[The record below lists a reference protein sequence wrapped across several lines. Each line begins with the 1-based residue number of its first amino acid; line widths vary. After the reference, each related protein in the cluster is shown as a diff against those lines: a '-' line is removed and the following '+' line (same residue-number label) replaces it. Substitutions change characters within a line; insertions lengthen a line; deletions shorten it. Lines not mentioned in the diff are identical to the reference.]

1 MINSDF
7 DTIIRNDNNFQNN
20 GKGKVKIIITIL
32 IFVILFSI
40 GGVGYLYYS
49 KYQENIPKIKFFE
62 YLDDTNIDKIVD
74 TTMIRKIINKIETS
88 SHSMENEITIDSQNE
103 NFKLPTIKVNLQK
116 NDLGDNS
123 IDLIVNKSAEQDIIK
138 FKLLHDSENIG
149 VKSDDIVI
157 KYIGGKKNNLSNLVK
172 KINSTNLLQ
181 EESGDN
187 LPNSQIEI
195 PNKVILEKYKNII
208 NSKLTEDKFS
218 IEKNVLLTQNESSM
232 ETTLYE
238 LKLSKEE
245 VLELLT
251 ELKNQIINDPN
262 LINCWISG
270 KEAYNEAKIDYNHLI
285 NGEKMDY
292 TLEQI
297 VEIIEVEFNKL
308 YSNILKIEKFDYLYL
323 DIYVNNDNVV
333 KKSIK
338 IGEYIEINIE
348 EQKKSVS
355 ENYAK
360 VSMLFSNDSNQKD
373 AILFN
378 INRLDNNVST
388 IFDIELSTTKSSK
401 INNKISINMTLEGNV
416 NSTNLTNKVSAIYS
430 NETKQIKANLNSKVQ
445 IGYDGEVEK
454 LNSEICLF
462 LDELDIITLKDVIG
476 QVSTKARE
484 VANVKKE
491 EFLREDTN
499 EENNNIVNE
508 LIDMDGETDE
518 EARKEVQD
526 KLVKKIS
533 EEMSK
538 AEQEGREY
546 ALIDLQTLQIEGS
559 TVSVMVDENMAIVA
573 IDGYTFSID
582 PNFVL
587 TTE

>member
-1 MINSDF
+1 
-7 DTIIRNDNNFQNN
+7 
-20 GKGKVKIIITIL
+20 
-32 IFVILFSI
+32 
-40 GGVGYLYYS
+40 
-49 KYQENIPKIKFFE
+49 
-62 YLDDTNIDKIVD
+62 
-74 TTMIRKIINKIETS
+74 
-88 SHSMENEITIDSQNE
+88 
-103 NFKLPTIKVNLQK
+103 
-116 NDLGDNS
+116 
-123 IDLIVNKSAEQDIIK
+123 
-138 FKLLHDSENIG
+138 
-149 VKSDDIVI
+149 
-157 KYIGGKKNNLSNLVK
+157 
-172 KINSTNLLQ
+172 
-181 EESGDN
+181 
-187 LPNSQIEI
+187 
-195 PNKVILEKYKNII
+195 
-208 NSKLTEDKFS
+208 
-218 IEKNVLLTQNESSM
+218 M

-416 NSTNLTNKVSAIYS
+416 NSTNLTNKVSVIYS

-454 LNSEICLF
+454 LNSENCLF

>member
-74 TTMIRKIINKIETS
+74 TTMISKIINKIETS
-88 SHSMENEITIDSQNE
+88 SHSIENEITIDSQNE

-292 TLEQI
+292 TVEQI

-416 NSTNLTNKVSAIYS
+416 NSTNLTNKVSVIYS

-454 LNSEICLF
+454 LNSENCLF

-491 EFLREDTN
+491 EFLREDTS

-518 EARKEVQD
+518 EAVKEVRD

-546 ALIDLQTLQIEGS
+546 ALMDLQTLQIEGS